1 MRTTRSRRAK
11 ATFPSTHLVP
21 PATGPMTAEPV
32 GPHSPICKPSGEQTI
47 WPGVQP
53 PELDPAA
60 GAGAGAGAGAAGGAT
75 EGAAAGA
82 ADGDG
87 EARMVAVPGEAGAG
101 AAGAGAGAA
110 AEGAAAGAAP
120 EPDDEEAEEPAAPHL
135 GPVGGLRLWLVLT
148 SDWPG
153 SGNCTSDP
161 SVVVQS
167 VAGTLATNISG
178 KVASAR
184 ETRLKSAAWVPLR
197 LASSSAVVISG
208 ITLRAFFPPPVTT
221 MGAQFMYISRL
232 PLKLNQVQASA

>member
-1 MRTTRSRRAK
+1 M
-11 ATFPSTHLVP
+11 VP

-47 WPGVQP
+47 WPGVHP

-87 EARMVAVPGEAGAG
+87 EARIVAVPGEAGAG
-101 AAGAGAGAA
+101 AAGAA

-120 EPDDEEAEEPAAPHL
+120 EPDDEEPEEAAAPHL

-148 SDWPG
+148 SDLPG
-153 SGNCTSDP
+153 SGNCTSAP